1 MYLVEMTWK
10 VVPFLSTYIWGR
22 YMRVCPSYQKQKN
35 AVTYTFSVSSWP
47 QSVLYLIMHTV
58 WKSLPKSLIL
68 QQCERSKKGIWIL
81 ARKFKH
87 LKREEKIIFGKKI
100 QMEHFYWFSNIV
112 IMLGNSKSTNEAP
125 LFWLFLVWPSKKK
138 CITDFCYYCLQKCQ
152 SNLCC

>member
-1 MYLVEMTWK
+1 MRAKQNK
-10 VVPFLSTYIWGR
+10 VY
-22 YMRVCPSYQKQKN
+22 
-35 AVTYTFSVSSWP
+35 
-47 QSVLYLIMHTV
+47 
-58 WKSLPKSLIL
+58 
-68 QQCERSKKGIWIL
+68 L

-100 QMEHFYWFSNIV
+100 EMEHFYWFSNIV

-125 LFWLFLVWPSKKK
+125 LFLTIFGVAIKKK